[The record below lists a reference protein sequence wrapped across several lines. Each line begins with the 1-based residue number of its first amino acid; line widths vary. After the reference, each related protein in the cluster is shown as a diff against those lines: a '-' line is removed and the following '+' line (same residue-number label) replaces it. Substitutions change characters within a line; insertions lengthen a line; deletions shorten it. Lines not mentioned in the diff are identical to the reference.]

1 MPSEIDYKEFDNALI
16 EEFMKTF
23 NQIEE
28 EMDFQLKDGD
38 WNDKIKNQTGEGRYW
53 SGYRYGLQAF
63 WSDFVLPEKEKWK
76 NKLIEE

>member
-1 MPSEIDYKEFDNALI
+1 LNSIVVYASEEL
-16 EEFMKTF
+16 
-23 NQIEE
+23 
-28 EMDFQLKDGD
+28 
-38 WNDKIKNQTGEGRYW
+38 KIKYQTGDGRYW